1 MSIGSIYI
9 NLPIKNV
16 DKTRQFWTALGFS
29 INEQFSDEKAV
40 CIELKKDLIYA
51 MMLSEPFFKTFTH
64 KPIADGGSTQVLL
77 AIQVDSKER
86 VDEILSI
93 ALSLGAIRYLDPI
106 EESWMYYDRF
116 QDLDGHQWEV
126 MYADMSQFPQEQG

>member
-1 MSIGSIYI
+1 MSIGSIYV

-16 DKTRQFWTALGFS
+16 EKTRQFWTALGFP

-40 CIELKKDLIYA
+40 CVELKKDLIYA
-51 MMLSEPFFKTFTH
+51 MMLSESFFKTFTH
-64 KPIADGGSTQVLL
+64 KPIADGGSTQMLL
-77 AIQVDSKER
+77 AIQVESKER

-106 EESWMYYDRF
+106 ADTWMYYDRF